1 MARGVKGGGRA
12 EEGQLEKWR
21 RKARVVERNRRRRKN
36 EKVGDGEKLKRGQNE
51 WSKRSIKEKRDD
63 EEKER
68 CRNKPKE
75 SQDYKRKVN
84 MDRTEKQTAS
94 SLTCRV
100 VKGQAKREFG
110 RFTCEFLNK
119 N

>member
-1 MARGVKGGGRA
+1 MARGVKGGGGA

-21 RKARVVERNRRRRKN
+21 RKARVVGRNRRRRRKN
-36 EKVGDGEKLKRGQNE
+36 EKVGDGEKLERGQNE

-68 CRNKPKE
+68 CRNKPRE

-84 MDRTEKQTAS
+84 IDRTEKQTAS
-94 SLTCRV
+94 SPTCRV
-100 VKGQAKREFG
+100 VKEKKDKQRESLADSHVNF
-110 RFTCEFLNK
+110 
-119 N
+119 